1 MRAVQELV
9 ERIKFADPAL
19 KKKIILG
26 SVSGVLF
33 LVAGVL
39 LIRAMMG
46 PEAAEADTQTEQ
58 AVAELREELAS
69 EEPPAPV
76 EDEMPPFQRG
86 GQQEPP
92 Q

>member
-1 MRAVQELV
+1 MGGVQDLI

-19 KKKIILG
+19 KKKIVLG
-26 SVSGVLF
+26 SLAGVLF

-46 PEAAEADTQTEQ
+46 PDAVVPDTETEQ
-58 AVAELREELAS
+58 RVAELREDLAS

-76 EDEMPPFQRG
+76 EDDMPPFQRG
-86 GQQEPP
+86 GQQAPP